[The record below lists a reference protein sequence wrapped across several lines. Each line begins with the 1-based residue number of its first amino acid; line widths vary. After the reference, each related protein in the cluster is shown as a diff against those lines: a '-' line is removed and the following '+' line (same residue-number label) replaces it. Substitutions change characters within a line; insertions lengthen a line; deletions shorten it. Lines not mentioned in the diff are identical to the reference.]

1 LNNFFSRTITGAV
14 FVVVLAACILI
25 SQYTLFFLFLFIILI
40 ASNEYI
46 QIAKAGKIIVPN
58 FLLYL
63 LTLTIFVL
71 PSLHNFYKININV
84 FSILLLLPFI
94 ILVIA
99 TLHIKKNALQTLG
112 VLFFAPIYLSIPF
125 LSLFNLG
132 FFNEYRFGNTYQYEV
147 VLGYFLLLWCND
159 TGAYLAGKK
168 FGKHKLFERIS
179 PKKTWEG
186 SIGGATLTLIAAWII
201 YKYLGGMEM
210 FEWFITACIV
220 IIFGTFGDLFESL
233 LKRNAGI
240 KDSGKILPGHGGL
253 LDRFDGIFL
262 SAPILY
268 AYLLL
273 IG

>member
-25 SQYTLFFLFLFIILI
+25 SEYTLFFLFLFTILI
-40 ASNEYI
+40 ASYEYI
-46 QIAKAGKIIVPN
+46 QIAKACKIDVP
-58 FLLYL
+58 FLLLYL
-63 LTLTIFVL
+63 LTLSAFIL
-71 PSLHNFYKININV
+71 PSIQLFYKTNINV
-84 FSILLLLPFI
+84 FSVLLFLPFI
-94 ILVIA
+94 TLVIA
-99 TLHIKKNALQTLG
+99 TLQIKKNALQTLG

-132 FFNEYRFGNTYQYEV
+132 FFNEYRFSNSYHYEV
-147 VLGYFLLLWCND
+147 VLGYFILLWCND

-186 SIGGATLTLIAAWII
+186 SIGGAVLTLIAAWLI
-201 YKYLGGMEM
+201 YKYLGGMEL
-210 FEWFITACIV
+210 FEWSITACIV
-220 IIFGTFGDLFESL
+220 VIFGTFGDLFESL

-240 KDSGKILPGHGGL
+240 KDSGKILPGHGGV

-268 AYLLL
+268 AYLLM